1 MGRPRAGVRDALL
14 LAARQRKDAA
24 VGQLLQ
30 PQLADG
36 IVRALAYALLGPR
49 HALQRKRHL
58 ARGIHVEELRAR
70 VLEHRAH
77 ACGHLP
83 AFEVGHV
90 APVHQH
96 ASLERPREERG
107 RQPVRQPRHRGL
119 AAAGRAAHEHAPAR
133 LHAQV
138 DAAHPL
144 GRARAFRRRAVREA
158 HIVKLDHRLDLT
170 APRPTGCTQAPP
182 RPRPRR
188 RPPAARRTRGTRYA
202 CSTCAAPGS
211 RCRAPPRPSTARR
224 PRSTR
229 SS

>member
-1 MGRPRAGVRDALL
+1 MGAHE
-14 LAARQRKDAA
+14 
-24 VGQLLQ
+24 
-30 PQLADG
+30 
-36 IVRALAYALLGPR
+36 LAYAMRCFSPPDSEKMLRSASSSNPSWRMVSCVRSRMRSSG
-49 HALQRKRHL
+49 HAMLSSENATSPVESTLKNCV
-58 ARGIHVEELRAR
+58 RGFWNTEPT
-70 VLEHRAH
+70 H
-77 ACGHLP
+77 AATSQLSRSATSRPSTSTRPSSVPGKNEGANP
-83 AFEVGHV
+83 F
-90 APVHQH
+90 
-96 ASLERPREERG
+96 ASLVTVVLPQPDAPHTSTHRP
-107 RQPVRQPRHRGL
+107 
-119 AAAGRAAHEHAPAR
+119 AST
-133 LHAQV
+133 AQV

-170 APRPTGCTQAPP
+170 SPRPTGCTQAPP